1 MPKALTDRLAA
12 VQVRNINDLVERYIV
27 LRNRVADKAREL
39 KALETQVKP
48 ELEELE
54 REMLEISNSTGV
66 ESFKTAAGTVF
77 KTTKSY
83 VTMKDRE
90 AFMRFALETGDYGLI
105 TNHVGKAHAVEL
117 IEEGV
122 PLETLGVDYTVEQ
135 VMSFRKPS

>member
-1 MPKALTDRLAA
+1 MKQHEDTEMTIEQKVA
-12 VQVRNINDLVERYIV
+12 RYIE
-27 LRNRVADKAREL
+27 LRNQVADKAREL
-39 KALETQVKP
+39 KVLEAEVKP

-90 AFMRFALETGDYGLI
+90 AFIRFALETGDYGLI
-105 TNHVGKAHAVEL
+105 TNHIGKAHAVEL

-122 PLETLGVDYTVEQ
+122 PLETLGVDYVVEA
-135 VMSFRKPS
+135 VMQFRK

>member
-1 MPKALTDRLAA
+1 MTIEQKVA
-12 VQVRNINDLVERYIV
+12 RYIN

-39 KALETQVKP
+39 KVLEAEVKL

-90 AFMRFALETGDYGLI
+90 AFIRFALETGDYGLI
-105 TNHVGKAHAVEL
+105 TNHIGKAHAVEL

-122 PLETLGVDYTVEQ
+122 PLETLGVDYIVEQ
-135 VMSFRKPS
+135 VMQFRK

>member
-1 MPKALTDRLAA
+1 MTIEQKVA
-12 VQVRNINDLVERYIV
+12 RYIE
-27 LRNRVADKAREL
+27 LRNQVADKAREL
-39 KALETQVKP
+39 KVLEAEVKP

-90 AFMRFALETGDYGLI
+90 AFIRFALETGDYGLI
-105 TNHVGKAHAVEL
+105 TNHIGKAHAVEL

-122 PLETLGVDYTVEQ
+122 PLETLGVDYVVEA
-135 VMSFRKPS
+135 VMQFRK